1 MIATIISSIFTFIR
15 YEDLHFLQGDIFG
28 AGMDTTATTLKFVV
42 LYLCKYPQWQERLRQ
57 ETNTASSDSFGSA
70 PLRAF
75 ITEVQRLHPAV
86 PLGVPHANKVTIEAH
101 SVTNPYTATE

>member
-70 PLRAF
+70 LLRAF

-86 PLGVPHANKVTIEAH
+86 PLGVPHANKVTILFIEIR
-101 SVTNPYTATE
+101 SNYLNS